1 MPRNQFDPPDPFAAP
16 VKVARAALYDDEVP
30 AEVPRDRWRRP
41 LILQPDD
48 SLAPYTRVS
57 TACGAL
63 DSGHGLGIW
72 KLRHAALSIARHED
86 IAAMVAGL
94 EYGDPALDELLE
106 QACDRSAAMV
116 EARHWG
122 TAVHTFTE
130 AGPDHPRREY
140 VPERMRADVDSYDRA
155 LERAG
160 LELIESELFVVN
172 ERWRVAGTLDGLYLE
187 KHSGLVIVADKKTG
201 ALHPNALAAQLAMYA
216 AAERYDPVT
225 GARSPLHPDLDPER
239 LLGIEIV
246 RGEGRTHL
254 HRIDGFQAG
263 KLASLAVRIHAVRA
277 AERNATFL
285 SPWEE
290 LPAPETGD
298 PALLVAL
305 QASIYAAR
313 SPA

>member
-1 MPRNQFDPPDPFAAP
+1 MTETTVDPFAS
-16 VKVARAALYDDEVP
+16 P
-30 AEVPRDRWRRP
+30 AEGQEMCIRDR
-41 LILQPDD
+41 
-48 SLAPYTRVS
+48 
-57 TACGAL
+57 L

-160 LELIESELFVVN
+160 LCL
-172 ERWRVAGTLDGLYLE
+172 LYT
-187 KHSGLVIVADKKTG
+187 SRCV
-201 ALHPNALAAQLAMYA
+201 
-216 AAERYDPVT
+216 
-225 GARSPLHPDLDPER
+225 
-239 LLGIEIV
+239 
-246 RGEGRTHL
+246 
-254 HRIDGFQAG
+254 
-263 KLASLAVRIHAVRA
+263 
-277 AERNATFL
+277 
-285 SPWEE
+285 
-290 LPAPETGD
+290 
-298 PALLVAL
+298 
-305 QASIYAAR
+305 
-313 SPA
+313 